1 MRAEPRNLVRS
12 FTRLCDDHG
21 IHKILLRAVRHTTA
35 LLLKDLGVPPRDA
48 QIILGHSHITTTQQ
62 NYTNVDEAARLNA
75 ITKLNELLGGTE

>member
-1 MRAEPRNLVRS
+1 
-12 FTRLCDDHG
+12 
-21 IHKILLRAVRHTTA
+21 